1 MDEARVYDNFNN
13 LINVPKYN
21 AVVYTNTQD
30 LHEIETLVKC
40 LPNVCFRILAHSF
53 FGQKI
58 ISLEKNMNVSL
69 YPCFDPLKD
78 RYIFNNMDIYLDI
91 NYEGEVDDIIG
102 RVHKVGKPVY
112 SFECTNHDNSGLNK
126 IYKDDD
132 VENMIK
138 DINEYLQQ
146 I

>member
-1 MDEARVYDNFNN
+1 
-13 LINVPKYN
+13 
-21 AVVYTNTQD
+21 
-30 LHEIETLVKC
+30 
-40 LPNVCFRILAHSF
+40 
-53 FGQKI
+53 
-58 ISLEKNMNVSL
+58 MNVSL
-69 YPCFDPLKD
+69 YPCFDTLKD